1 MPLFTPINVSP
12 SDSIQPPETNP
23 GPVFLQER
31 IQIHEA
37 AVKEAERQ
45 ASESLHLA
53 SKEHNTKLQEQ
64 AANLA
69 CLQKQAAK
77 HQLKLTAKDAQL
89 ADVQSRLD
97 AITAQLEAMQHAAK
111 SSAEPQQALAAKD
124 AQIAE
129 LDSKV
134 EAAMSY
140 RKKCVSLTEECKQL
154 RDQLQSLGGRPL
166 SLSKL
171 ETGPSPTASPIVSGD
186 IMASRPVL
194 LVV

>member
-1 MPLFTPINVSP
+1 M
-12 SDSIQPPETNP
+12 
-23 GPVFLQER
+23 
-31 IQIHEA
+31 
-37 AVKEAERQ
+37 KEAERQ